1 MHRSPNLIARLS
13 PRGITFS
20 AALPAYL
27 VLLFTFLL
35 LPGCNESGSTPRP
48 TGSTQVNLS
57 AAAARG
63 ATQYTNLGCDKCHG
77 SDGKGMGENP
87 ALTDPATVV
96 DLKTMIEYNM
106 PPQNAGSC
114 TGACATDIAQFIYE
128 TITTKTNVPVPT
140 GAELYVDLGCVTCHG
155 ANGKGTGTTPPL
167 TDPTTV
173 AQLIKTIATTM
184 PPAAIGSCSGM
195 CATLL
200 AQYVYNS
207 FTDKTNP
214 APAATGASLF
224 VDRGCA
230 VCHGADGNGVAP
242 SPPLTKASNPAQLA
256 VVIAT
261 TMPPSA
267 VGSCTGT
274 CATLLAEFI
283 YEKFTDKTV
292 PVVTITDPLAG
303 LPVGGAQMTALCA
316 RLATQNIND
325 RVRTAFCGAT
335 PRTITSLTQLQTA
348 LGLAFPTNPVPGRG
362 NNGNPGN
369 GPAFAISGHSSSL
382 VLRSVSAINPRAI
395 LFTPPTGNPI
405 PGFVALGFV
414 RGDQFAE
421 IIAHNPTS
429 GVLDFYL
436 ARFTQACNTTNSCTP
451 GNLLTPAVESNWT
464 SFQIYDEADLKNTI
478 VDCTQCHQT
487 GGPATAR
494 ILRMQE
500 LANPWN
506 HWFRDNRVGGQ
517 TLIADYQ
524 AAHRRNNVT
533 EGYAGIP
540 GALISSSD
548 PALLEDL
555 VRQNGFGNQPNQ
567 FNSGNIEQQVNATPG
582 QPQNNNTPGTSTTWN
597 TIFNRA
603 VLGQAIPVP
612 YHDIKVTESATL
624 ATLTAAYQNF
634 LANPATAG
642 TLPDLRN
649 VFKTSRLF
657 EIAGIAAR
665 PGLDGP
671 GIITEMCT
679 QCHNSRLDQTITRSR
694 FNVNLTAMSNLV
706 GGVLTGAARDTEIGV
721 AITRLS
727 LPIEDVRKMPPE
739 TLKTLSA
746 AEINTVVTY
755 LCTQVTA
762 PIPQCAGR

>member
-1 MHRSPNLIARLS
+1 MTYNPGIMEISASRVLHTLPENI
-13 PRGITFS
+13 PRALVVMLVVALFS
-20 AALPAYL
+20 LLAA
-27 VLLFTFLL
+27 
-35 LPGCNESGSTPRP
+35 CNESGSTP
-48 TGSTQVNLS
+48 QNQNNLS

-106 PPQNAGSC
+106 PPQNPGSC
-114 TGACATDIAQFIYE
+114 TGTCATDIAQFIYE
-128 TITTKTNVPVPT
+128 TMTVKSNEPVPT

-184 PPAAIGSCSGM
+184 PPTAIGSCSGM

-200 AQYVYNS
+200 AQYIYSN
-207 FTDKTNP
+207 FTDKTKP

-230 VCHGADGNGVAP
+230 ICHGADGKGVAP
-242 SPPLTKASNPAQLA
+242 NPPLTKASNPAQLA
-256 VVIAT
+256 GVIAT

-267 VGSCTGT
+267 VGSCTGS
-274 CATLLAEFI
+274 CATLIAEYI
-283 YEKFTDKTV
+283 YDKFSDKSV
-292 PVVTITDPLAG
+292 PVVTITDPLNG
-303 LPVGGAQMTALCA
+303 LPIGAAQMTALCA
-316 RLATQNIND
+316 RLATQNVND

-348 LGLAFPTNPVPGRG
+348 LGLNFASPNLTGRG
-362 NNGNPGN
+362 NNGQGGNPG
-369 GPAFAISGHSSSL
+369 FAISGHSSSL

-395 LFTPPTGNPI
+395 LFTPPTGNPV
-405 PGFVALGFV
+405 PGFVTLGFV

-421 IIAHNPTS
+421 IIAHNPTT

-451 GNLLTPAVESNWT
+451 GNLLTPAVESNWLT
-464 SFQIYDEADLKNTI
+464 FQIYDETDLKNTI
-478 VDCTQCHQT
+478 VDCTQCHQP
-487 GGPATAR
+487 GGPATTR
-494 ILRMQE
+494 FLRMQE

-517 TLIADYQ
+517 ALIADYQ
-524 AAHRRNNVT
+524 AAHGTT
-533 EGYAGIP
+533 EAYAGIP
-540 GALISSSD
+540 GALINASD
-548 PALLEDL
+548 PARLED
-555 VRQNGFGNQPNQ
+555 VIRQNGFGAQNGV
-567 FNSGNIEQQVNATPG
+567 FNSGNIEAQINATAG
-582 QPQNNNTPGTSTTWN
+582 QPQNNDTPGTSTAWN

-603 VLGQAIPVP
+603 VLGQIIPVP

-624 ATLTAAYQNF
+624 RTFTTAYQNF
-634 LANPATAG
+634 RANPATAA

-721 AITRLS
+721 AISRLS
-727 LPIEDVRKMPPE
+727 LPSEDVRKMPPE
-739 TLKTLSA
+739 TLKSLSA
-746 AEINTVVTY
+746 TEINTVVTY
-755 LCTQVTA
+755 LCTQVAA